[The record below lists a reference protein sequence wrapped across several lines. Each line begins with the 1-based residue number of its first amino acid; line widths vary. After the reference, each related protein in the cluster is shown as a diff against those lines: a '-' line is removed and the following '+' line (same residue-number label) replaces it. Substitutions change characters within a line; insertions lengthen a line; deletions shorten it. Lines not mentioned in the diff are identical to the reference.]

1 MERYY
6 IAYKD
11 EDGNDFN
18 GFPWIDPQ
26 CGTISMDKIKLMVSD
41 MSNSGYQNV
50 IPFVV
55 DGEIPEIVDWNYVEQ
70 HKIAL

>member
-18 GFPWIDPQ
+18 GLPWVKETSKDY
-26 CGTISMDKIKLMVSD
+26 IKLFVTDMVESK
-41 MSNSGYQNV
+41 YQKV

-55 DGEIPEIVDWNYVEQ
+55 DGEVPEIVDWDYVEQ

>member
-1 MERYY
+1 
-6 IAYKD
+6 
-11 EDGNDFN
+11 
-18 GFPWIDPQ
+18 
-26 CGTISMDKIKLMVSD
+26 MDKIKLMVSD

-55 DGEIPEIVDWNYVEQ
+55 DGEVPEIVDWNYVEQ